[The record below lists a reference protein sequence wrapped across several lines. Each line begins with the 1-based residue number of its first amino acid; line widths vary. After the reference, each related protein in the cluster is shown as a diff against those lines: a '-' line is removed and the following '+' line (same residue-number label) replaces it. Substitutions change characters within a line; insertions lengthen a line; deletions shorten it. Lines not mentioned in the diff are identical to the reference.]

1 MSKFK
6 IGDQVIV
13 PHSKYGIANWT
24 NTFEA
29 GIPQDYI
36 IHGDVTLHP
45 SNEEGIGTIVYECY
59 PNYIVSIKTMYSL
72 SKDRVKM
79 KHINVQLPWH
89 ESKLTLHKATADLKT
104 GKKSKNLFNI
114 DDL

>member
-1 MSKFK
+1 
-6 IGDQVIV
+6 
-13 PHSKYGIANWT
+13 
-24 NTFEA
+24 
-29 GIPQDYI
+29 
-36 IHGDVTLHP
+36 
-45 SNEEGIGTIVYECY
+45 
-59 PNYIVSIKTMYSL
+59 MYSL

-89 ESKLTLHKATADLKT
+89 EDKLTLHKAAADLKT